1 MQTEGIRS
9 FEVDDEVS
17 EEYNQHIQKYL
28 EHTVWTWDC
37 LSWYK
42 RGTIDGPVITIYGG
56 YIFHLL
62 EAVKNPRWKDFKMD
76 RTAEAKINRLLYLGN
91 GNTLR
96 EAKGGDIDATQ
107 TLDFDEFWN
116 LFVLPQVHD

>member
-1 MQTEGIRS
+1 M
-9 FEVDDEVS
+9 
-17 EEYNQHIQKYL
+17 
-28 EHTVWTWDC
+28 
-37 LSWYK
+37 
-42 RGTIDGPVITIYGG
+42 
-56 YIFHLL
+56 
-62 EAVKNPRWKDFKMD
+62 KNPRWKDFKMD